1 MTSTPSRLLKLMLP
15 LAIVAGL
22 AATPALA
29 QKKGGTLTV
38 GVELDI
44 AGFDPLK
51 VGVYDTSPNIAASLF
66 LEQLTR
72 LGDDGK
78 PKPSLAL
85 SWSASEDYKVWTY
98 KLRPD
103 VKFSDGTPFNAQAVA
118 FNFARQKDPKNNCRC
133 ASLPSILRSRR
144 RTTPRCLLAQARRRT
159 SRP

>member
-1 MTSTPSRLLKLMLP
+1 MTSTPRLASAQDARFRWP
-15 LAIVAGL
+15 PSPASS
-22 AATPALA
+22 AAPALA

-38 GVELDI
+38 GLELDI

-78 PKPSLAL
+78 AKPSLAL
-85 SWSASEDYKVWTY
+85 SWSASDDFKTWTF

-103 VKFSDGTPFNAQAVA
+103 VKFS
-118 FNFARQKDPKNNCRC
+118 
-133 ASLPSILRSRR
+133 
-144 RTTPRCLLAQARRRT
+144 
-159 SRP
+159 

>member
-1 MTSTPSRLLKLMLP
+1 MGGIEMMPARIIAVAA
-15 LAIVAGL
+15 AIGL

-38 GVELDI
+38 GIELDI

-72 LGDDGK
+72 LDENGK
-78 PKPSLAL
+78 PKPSLAV
-85 SWSASEDYKVWTY
+85 SWTHSDDFKTWTY

-118 FNFARQKDPKNNCRC
+118 
-133 ASLPSILRSRR
+133 
-144 RTTPRCLLAQARRRT
+144 
-159 SRP
+159 